1 MLVVVLA
8 YGSESRAAEAALDA
22 AESGKLARWDPRGAA
37 VVKSDRT
44 ARLEVTAATPIG
56 AEPDPSSWWT
66 PLVAALAQGPLG
78 DPWGIA
84 AGELWAAFVEYGVD
98 DRFLRAVVQAMAPG
112 SSGWFLDIGAKPVNE
127 IREYA
132 EQTNATFLVADIPP
146 EIEEHVV
153 EAMARV
159 DESKVT
165 DLT

>member
-8 YGSESRAAEAALDA
+8 YGSESRAAPAALDA
-22 AESGKLARWDPRGAA
+22 AESGKLARWDPRHAA

-44 ARLEVTAATPIG
+44 GRLEVTTATPIG
-56 AEPDPSSWWT
+56 AEPDPGSWWT

-78 DPWGIA
+78 GPWGIA
-84 AGELWAAFVEYGVD
+84 AGELWAAFVEYGFD
-98 DRFLRAVVQAMAPG
+98 DRFLRAVVEAMAPG
-112 SSGWFLDIGAKPVNE
+112 SSGWFLSIAAEPVNE

-159 DESKVT
+159 DEGKAT